1 MPSVT
6 ISYEEDEIRALIA
19 ADMQK
24 RFGLSLRDDQID
36 PDGHATWGI
45 NIESGQ
51 IDATKA
57 RHVAESS

>member
-1 MPSVT
+1 MPSDK
-6 ISYEEDEIRALIA
+6 IYYEEDEIRAMIA

-36 PDGHATWGI
+36 PDVYATWEI

-51 IDATKA
+51 IDASKA
-57 RHVAESS
+57 RHVAES